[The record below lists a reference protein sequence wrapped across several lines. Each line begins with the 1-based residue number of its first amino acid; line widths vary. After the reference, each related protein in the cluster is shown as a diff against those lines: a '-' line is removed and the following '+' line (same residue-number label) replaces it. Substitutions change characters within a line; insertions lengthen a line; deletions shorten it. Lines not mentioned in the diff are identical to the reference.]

1 MTIINNA
8 SDDAQIGQLI
18 AHWMVAL
25 RSKDVDRLMSH
36 YATDVVVFDL
46 APPLQYRDYR
56 ENWEAWFPTFRELH
70 ERTWDSAA

>member
-1 MTIINNA
+1 
-8 SDDAQIGQLI
+8 
-18 AHWMVAL
+18 MVAL